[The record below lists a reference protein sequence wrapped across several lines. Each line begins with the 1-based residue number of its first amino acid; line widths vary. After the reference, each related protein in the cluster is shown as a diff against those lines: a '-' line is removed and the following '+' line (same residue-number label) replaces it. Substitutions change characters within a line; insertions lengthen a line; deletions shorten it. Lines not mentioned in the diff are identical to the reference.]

1 MLQQYYTP
9 SFGETQ
15 RNLKNFSVL
24 KTSAFCVLYIVTVKN
39 SREKMEQNVIYI
51 FVFNF
56 IFLVAFFA
64 LLELYSINLTLKDL
78 VKAVK
83 IVSSKPGIVVPL
95 LKDGENDMLKF
106 YLALPEKSAP
116 DVVGRELTVSIAG
129 GEPVVY
135 SLAGDA
141 LQSEFFSGAD
151 NDIVT
156 GTLVDIDDA
165 GNKSQ
170 PSEFSFA
177 LLDTI
182 PPATP
187 GAVGLVIT
195 DEA

>member
-1 MLQQYYTP
+1 
-9 SFGETQ
+9 
-15 RNLKNFSVL
+15 
-24 KTSAFCVLYIVTVKN
+24 
-39 SREKMEQNVIYI
+39 MEQIVINIFVFIYI
-51 FVFNF
+51 F
-56 IFLVAFFA
+56 LAGFFA

-83 IVSSKPGIVVPL
+83 IVSSKPGIVLPIF
-95 LKDGENDMLKF
+95 KDGENDMLKF

-116 DVVGRELTVSIAG
+116 DVVGRELTVSVAG

-135 SLAGDA
+135 TLAGDVA
-141 LQSEFFSGAD
+141 QSDEFVGAD

-156 GTLVDIDDA
+156 GTLVDVDDA

-170 PSEFSFA
+170 PSEFYFT

-187 GAVGLVIT
+187 GAVGIVVT
-195 DEA
+195 GEE